1 MQKKKIYTP
10 TKITKIKETDIN
22 IGKDVEKLEPAL
34 IAGRTVM
41 WRNHFRKQFDSSS
54 KS

>member
-10 TKITKIKETDIN
+10 TKMTKIKETDIN
-22 IGKDVEKLEPAL
+22 IGKDVEHSEPSL
-34 IAGRTVM
+34 TAGRIVM
-41 WRNHFRKQFDSSS
+41 WCNHFRKQFDSSS